1 MATCLPRFFPEGW
14 PDGPW
19 GVDSIRSAWYVCHAH
34 TGCAKRI
41 GRVGARGRINYFD
54 RAIEEATRLN
64 EKEQQK

>member
-1 MATCLPRFFPEGW
+1 MAACQPLFFPEDW
-14 PDGPW
+14 PAGPW
-19 GVDSIRSAWYVCHAH
+19 GVNSIRNAWYVCHAH
-34 TGCAKRI
+34 TGRAKRI